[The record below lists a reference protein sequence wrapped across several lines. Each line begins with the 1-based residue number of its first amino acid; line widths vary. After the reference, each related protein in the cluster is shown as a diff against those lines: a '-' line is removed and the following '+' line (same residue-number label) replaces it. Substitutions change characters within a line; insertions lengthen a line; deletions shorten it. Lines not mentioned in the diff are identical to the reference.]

1 MKRPLWVI
9 GLAYAA
15 GLLVAAL
22 AGLNTS
28 LWLGVVCL
36 LLLAGAL
43 LFPAL
48 RRRAAVTAVLLTG
61 AAAFL
66 PASPSSAPPGHTPL
80 KSL

>member
-43 LFPAL
+43 LFPTL
-48 RRRAAVTAVLLTG
+48 RRR
-61 AAAFL
+61 L
-66 PASPSSAPPGHTPL
+66 P
-80 KSL
+80 

>member
-1 MKRPLWVI
+1 MPSVARTSCISSRCPCSRGSDGAGMKRPLWVI

-43 LFPAL
+43 LYFP
-48 RRRAAVTAVLLTG
+48 
-61 AAAFL
+61 FL
-66 PASPSSAPPGHTPL
+66 HSFL
-80 KSL
+80 VV

>member
-36 LLLAGAL
+36 LVLAGAL
-43 LFPAL
+43 LHYFDIL
-48 RRRAAVTAVLLTG
+48 FYVIRA
-61 AAAFL
+61 
-66 PASPSSAPPGHTPL
+66 
-80 KSL
+80 

>member
-1 MKRPLWVI
+1 MYLEPRPCSAGVTGRGMKRPLWVI

-36 LLLAGAL
+36 RCWRGHCCSPLCAG
-43 LFPAL
+43 
-48 RRRAAVTAVLLTG
+48 G
-61 AAAFL
+61 L
-66 PASPSSAPPGHTPL
+66 P
-80 KSL
+80 